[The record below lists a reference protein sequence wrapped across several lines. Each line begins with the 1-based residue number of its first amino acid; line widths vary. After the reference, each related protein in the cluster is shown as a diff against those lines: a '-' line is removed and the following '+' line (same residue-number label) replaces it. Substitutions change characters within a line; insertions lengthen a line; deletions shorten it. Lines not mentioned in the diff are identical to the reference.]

1 MQGVILAAGKGSR
14 LHPITTSRS
23 KAMLPILG
31 QPIVERAMEGLW
43 DNGVDAFVLVVS
55 PDDADIVS
63 YFAQESPLGEY
74 ELQDAIQMLIDS
86 GGRVCG
92 IVADSRLTR
101 TDADDLLAINSHYL
115 SNGDQRL
122 HLAPYT
128 VGPNTQL
135 ITPLR
140 IEPGT
145 TIGADCVIGPRAYIE
160 QDCTVGS
167 GAVIRDAV
175 VLRGAVV
182 PSGSTIER
190 QVVS

>member
-1 MQGVILAAGKGSR
+1 L
-14 LHPITTSRS
+14 
-23 KAMLPILG
+23 
-31 QPIVERAMEGLW
+31 
-43 DNGVDAFVLVVS
+43 S
-55 PDDADIVS
+55 PR
-63 YFAQESPLGEY
+63 GEY
-74 ELQDAIQMLIDS
+74 ELQDAIQMLIDR
-86 GGRVCG
+86 GGKVRG
-92 IVADSRLTR
+92 LLTDSRLTL
-101 TDADDLLAINSHYL
+101 TDASDLLAINRHYL
-115 SNGDQRL
+115 LDGDQRP

-160 QDCTVGS
+160 RDCTIGS
-167 GAVIRDAV
+167 NATIRDAV

-182 PSGSTIER
+182 PSGSTIEG